1 MPEVEIIRKSLVGFL
16 KTRRIKNVEIGLSRL
31 IKWPSP
37 TEFSGLV
44 IGKKILDVK
53 RRGKYLLVEL
63 ENEYYI
69 IVHLRMTG
77 KLLYVK
83 HSEKKDSHSRIV
95 FYLDNDDLLVYA
107 DTRTLGTIHVI
118 NKTEIWRISGLA
130 NLGPEPLSKEF
141 TVDYLELILAN
152 NKGKIKTLLLNQ
164 KYISGLGN
172 IYVDEALFLAGIHP
186 ERIAGKIESAEI
198 KKLYT
203 AINKVIKDGL
213 AHGGTTFRDYRN
225 AEGEKGQHQ
234 NHLYVYGRKD
244 KPCLNCH
251 TFINKIEVGSRGTHF
266 CPKCQK

>member
-83 HSEKKDSHSRIV
+83 KGEKKDSHSRIV

-198 KKLYT
+198 KKL
-203 AINKVIKDGL
+203 
-213 AHGGTTFRDYRN
+213 
-225 AEGEKGQHQ
+225 
-234 NHLYVYGRKD
+234 
-244 KPCLNCH
+244 
-251 TFINKIEVGSRGTHF
+251 
-266 CPKCQK
+266 

>member
-83 HSEKKDSHSRIV
+83 QGEKKDSHSRIV
-95 FYLDNDDLLVYA
+95 FHLDNDDLLVYA

-141 TVDYLELILAN
+141 TVEYLELILAN
-152 NKGKIKTLLLNQ
+152 NKGKIKT
-164 KYISGLGN
+164 
-172 IYVDEALFLAGIHP
+172 
-186 ERIAGKIESAEI
+186 
-198 KKLYT
+198 
-203 AINKVIKDGL
+203 
-213 AHGGTTFRDYRN
+213 
-225 AEGEKGQHQ
+225 
-234 NHLYVYGRKD
+234 
-244 KPCLNCH
+244 
-251 TFINKIEVGSRGTHF
+251 
-266 CPKCQK
+266 